1 MRLIVSQ
8 HNVGVWAAYYLYKKI
23 TAFNPT
29 STKPF
34 VLGLPTGSTPLAMY
48 EQLIKL
54 HKNKLL
60 SFKNV
65 ITFNMDEY
73 VGLEQTNSESY
84 HHYMYHNF
92 FNHIDIEHK
101 NIHILNGMATNLI
114 QECQNFEQKI
124 TDLGGME
131 IIVGGLGEDGHLAFN
146 EPGSS
151 LASVTRVKT
160 LNSSTVMANS
170 RFFGHNIEKTPTL
183 ALTMG
188 MKTIM
193 DAKEVM
199 MLAKG
204 MNKAVAIA
212 HTIEGAVSGLC
223 PASFLQM
230 HPKASIICDAYA
242 AYELKVKT
250 VRYFE
255 NISDE
260 FDAIEK
266 ELIKAIII

>member
-1 MRLIVSQ
+1 
-8 HNVGVWAAYYLYKKI
+8 
-23 TAFNPT
+23 
-29 STKPF
+29 
-34 VLGLPTGSTPLAMY
+34 
-48 EQLIKL
+48 
-54 HKNKLL
+54 
-60 SFKNV
+60 
-65 ITFNMDEY
+65 
-73 VGLEQTNSESY
+73 
-84 HHYMYHNF
+84 
-92 FNHIDIEHK
+92 
-101 NIHILNGMATNLI
+101 
-114 QECQNFEQKI
+114 
-124 TDLGGME
+124 
-131 IIVGGLGEDGHLAFN
+131 
-146 EPGSS
+146 
-151 LASVTRVKT
+151 
-160 LNSSTVMANS
+160 
-170 RFFGHNIEKTPTL
+170 
-183 ALTMG
+183 MG

-212 HTIEGAVSGLC
+212 DTIEGAVSGLC

>member
-29 STKPF
+29 ADKPF

-73 VGLEQTNSESY
+73 VGLEATNPESY
-84 HHYMYHNF
+84 HYYMYHNF

-101 NIHILNGMATNLI
+101 NINILDGMAADLI

-124 TDLGGME
+124 TDLGGMD
-131 IIVGGLGEDGHLAFN
+131 IIVGGIGEDGHLAFN
-146 EPGSS
+146 EPSSS

-170 RFFGHNIEKTPTL
+170 RFFGHNIEKTPKL

-204 MNKAVAIA
+204 MNKATAIA

-230 HPKASIICDAYA
+230 HPKASIICDEYA
-242 AYELKVKT
+242 TYELKVKT

-255 NISDE
+255 NICDE

-266 ELIKAIII
+266 ELIKALVI